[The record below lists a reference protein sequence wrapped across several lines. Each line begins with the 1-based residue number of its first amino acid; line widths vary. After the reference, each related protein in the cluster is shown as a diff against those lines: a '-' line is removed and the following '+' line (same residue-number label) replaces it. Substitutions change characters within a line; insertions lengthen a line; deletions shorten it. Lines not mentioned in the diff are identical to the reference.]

1 MPLYDYDCQDC
12 GERFEALVR
21 GTSDEPVCPKC
32 GGRKLERA
40 WSVFSG
46 RSGSS
51 TEPTR
56 PCGIP
61 ASAPT

>member
-21 GTSDEPVCPKC
+21 GSSDEPACPKC

-40 WSVFSG
+40 WSVFSS
-46 RSGSS
+46 RSGSAS
-51 TEPTR
+51 EPTR